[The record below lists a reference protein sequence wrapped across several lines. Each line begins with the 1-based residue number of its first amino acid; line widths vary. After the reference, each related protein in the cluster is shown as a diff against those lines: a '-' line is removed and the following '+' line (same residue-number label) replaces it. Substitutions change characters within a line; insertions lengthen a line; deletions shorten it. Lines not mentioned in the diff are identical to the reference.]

1 MKTYQIPFALAIFLI
16 TTISGC
22 GVKKEIQDTRNIA
35 VSVLDDSIQKMGR
48 QSDSWKTVLEETR
61 DKLVKEGQSTL
72 ANEVSNVISRA
83 SSDAGIEV
91 KCSVDFLRDRSKE
104 ELVKLRAT
112 ITKEKL
118 ELKPVFCNPTPN
130 SIDMN
135 LSPERRNV
143 VEISGYNLTT
153 DNIKVSLLDS
163 KANTKVDVSSH
174 LSNPSGYLLT
184 LNLGSNGVPLS
195 PSSDKIIFDLPNAG
209 SRSIGISQPVAPPPK
224 PQFLN
229 RRVQITGTIDMID
242 DENVGGD
249 DTKFVRVPDNTYVD
263 VSSARGG
270 VYHWEDCLD
279 GEVQGYYDATFQL
292 DKDTGIVSVQ
302 AIGKYFEGTRCGRTD
317 DQGTTPPWNAQIEPD
332 KPPVVHSAPPLK
344 DGDGGITY
352 NFTFKNVN

>member
-1 MKTYQIPFALAIFLI
+1 MKTYHVPFALAIFLI

-22 GVKKEIQDTRNIA
+22 GIKKEVQDTRNIA

-48 QSDSWKTVLEETR
+48 QSDGWKTVLEETR

-135 LSPERRNV
+135 LSPERRNI

-153 DNIKVSLLDS
+153 ENIKVSLLDS

-229 RRVQITGTIDMID
+229 RRVHVFGTVDMLDKEDFGSDETKLARIDTYID
-242 DENVGGD
+242 LNSNQG
-249 DTKFVRVPDNTYVD
+249 KAF
-263 VSSARGG
+263 
-270 VYHWEDCLD
+270 HWEDCVG
-279 GEVQGYYDATFQL
+279 GEVQGYYDANLQL
-292 DKDTGIVSVQ
+292 DKDTGKVSIQ
-302 AIGKYFEGTRCGRTD
+302 AIGKYYEGSRCGRTD
-317 DQGTTPPWNAQIEPD
+317 DQGTTRALDVQIQPNEQHTHAAEP
-332 KPPVVHSAPPLK
+332 LQ
-344 DGDGGITY
+344 DGDGHMIY
-352 NFTFKNVN
+352 NITFKNVD

>member
-1 MKTYQIPFALAIFLI
+1 MKIYHIPFVLAIFLI
-16 TTISGC
+16 ATISGC
-22 GVKKEIQDTRNIA
+22 GIKKEVQDTRNVA
-35 VSVLDDSIQKMGR
+35 VSVLDDSIQKMSR
-48 QSDSWKTVLEETR
+48 QSDGWKTVLEETR

-153 DNIKVSLLDS
+153 ENIKVSLLDS

-184 LNLGSNGVPLS
+184 LNLASNGVPLL

-229 RRVQITGTIDMID
+229 RRIHITGTVDMKDQENIGS
-242 DENVGGD
+242 DE
-249 DTKFVRVPDNTYVD
+249 TKLARIPDNTYVNVD
-263 VSSARGG
+263 SNRGAT
-270 VYHWEDCLD
+270 YHWEDCVG

-292 DKDTGIVSVQ
+292 NKDTGEVSIQ
-302 AIGKYFEGTRCGRTD
+302 AVGKYFEGSSCGRTD
-317 DQGTTPPWNAQIEPD
+317 DQGTTPTMTVSI
-332 KPPVVHSAPPLK
+332 KPGELHTHAAPPLQDD
-344 DGDGGITY
+344 DGHVIY
-352 NFTFKNVN
+352 SITFKNVD